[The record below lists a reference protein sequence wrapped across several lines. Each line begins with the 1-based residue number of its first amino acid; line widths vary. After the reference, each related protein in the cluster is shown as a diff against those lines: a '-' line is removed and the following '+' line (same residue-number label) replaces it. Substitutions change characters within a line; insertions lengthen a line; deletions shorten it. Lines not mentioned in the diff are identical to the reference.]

1 MKQRQVSVIADEIQT
16 SRSKIRETGQRRRAT
31 WPSLALRRKPLGKA
45 NSGLL
50 SGLRRIADG
59 FPFPPATE
67 TSGQAKRLYED
78 LLNSIAAVKN
88 LNIMLGTWSMPGG

>member
-59 FPFPPATE
+59 LPVSPGRRKHLARR
-67 TSGQAKRLYED
+67 SACLKN
-78 LLNSIAAVKN
+78 LLNSIAAV
-88 LNIMLGTWSMPGG
+88 I

>member
-1 MKQRQVSVIADEIQT
+1 MMKQRQVSVIADEIQT

-59 FPFPPATE
+59 FPFPP
-67 TSGQAKRLYED
+67 GD
-78 LLNSIAAVKN
+78 G
-88 LNIMLGTWSMPGG
+88 NIWPGEAPV